1 MTRMEESQ
9 ALRDR
14 TDVHYN
20 CCQSVLVPFAGVCG
34 LDRDTAFQLGANFG
48 RGMRRGS
55 ACGAVSSALMVLGMA
70 GKGAGGA
77 TEFMSRFRERNR
89 ALDCNALLQMM
100 DERGEEH
107 KPNCDRLVRS
117 AVEILEELLK

>member
-55 ACGAVSSALMVLGMA
+55 ACGAVTSALMVLGMA
-70 GKGAGGA
+70 GKG
-77 TEFMSRFRERNR
+77 SRFRERNR
-89 ALDCNALLQMM
+89 ALDCDALLQMM